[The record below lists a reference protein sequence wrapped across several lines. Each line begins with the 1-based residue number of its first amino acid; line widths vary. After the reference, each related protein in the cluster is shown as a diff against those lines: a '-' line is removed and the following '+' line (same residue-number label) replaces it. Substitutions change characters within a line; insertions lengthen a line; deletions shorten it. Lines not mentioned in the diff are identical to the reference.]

1 MLNDV
6 FKNRYIGQGQVF
18 NTLVGSFLAIM
29 QLAYDEL
36 YPSSLIGYGK
46 KDFSFDENRVSLLRE
61 ICNIIAVSLFD
72 AGITANSCVADKN
85 IINKLNAL
93 IEQFIRTN
101 KE

>member
-72 AGITANSCVADKN
+72 AGITANSCVTDKH

-101 KE
+101 RE